1 MKKRKGRKTM
11 PEYEEGSENVFADL
25 GFENPKDELIKADLT
40 FEIAKIIKKKNLTQA
55 EAAKIVGVDQ
65 PRISSL
71 LRGCLD
77 LFSIEALM
85 HFLNALG
92 QDIQIVIK
100 PKSHRRKEGSLSVC
114 FSSNNTRCVLPM
126 AVKER

>member
-1 MKKRKGRKTM
+1 MKNKKGRQRK

-25 GFENPKDELIKADLT
+25 GFENPKDELIKSDLT
-40 FEIAKIIKKKNLTQA
+40 LEIAKIIKKKNLTQA
-55 EAAKIVGVDQ
+55 QAAKIIGVDQ

-77 LFSIEALM
+77 LFSIDTLM

-92 QDIQIVIK
+92 QD
-100 PKSHRRKEGSLSVC
+100 
-114 FSSNNTRCVLPM
+114 
-126 AVKER
+126 